1 MKITYFDC
9 NRFLELSTIWN
20 FMRKGFRVRLK
31 VNLIPVTTCYIAVT
45 K

>member
-9 NRFLELSTIWN
+9 NRFLELSTISN
-20 FMRKGFRVRLK
+20 FMRQYFSVSLK